1 MNKFIRRAEKAF
13 YIALVLLGAVF
24 FLTAFLGGSM
34 LNTIA
39 RLVLGSTLSICGLLE
54 LVPDLFKRCLQ
65 KCLLA
70 IRLILISSYAIQSV
84 AVRKIKSI
92 FNKRKRRVSDETGI
106 IKTSR
111 IQRH

>member
-1 MNKFIRRAEKAF
+1 MNKFIRKAEKAF

-34 LNTIA
+34 LNMIA
-39 RLVLGSTLSICGLLE
+39 RMVLGGALSICGLLE
-54 LVPDLFKRCLQ
+54 LMPDLFKRGLQ
-65 KCLLA
+65 KILLV
-70 IRLILISSYAIQSV
+70 IRLILIISYTITSV

-92 FNKRKRRVSDETGI
+92 FQKRKRRVSDETGI
-106 IKTSR
+106 IETSR

>member
-13 YIALVLLGAVF
+13 YILLVLLGAVF

-34 LNTIA
+34 LNMIA
-39 RLVLGSTLSICGLLE
+39 RLILGGVVSICGLLE
-54 LVPDLFKRCLQ
+54 LVPDLFKRGLQ
-65 KCLLA
+65 KLILS
-70 IRLILISSYAIQSV
+70 IRLILISSFAIKLK

-92 FNKRKRRVSDETGI
+92 FQKRKRRVSDETGI